1 MSYNKPPYQITGE
14 VLSLLT
20 KVSEQIGAMNAL
32 HLNRPQTELRKANRI
47 RTIQSTL
54 AIEGNTISEEQITA
68 LLNNK
73 RILAPQKDILEV
85 QNAIVTYDNLHT
97 FKPFQLKSL
106 LNAHKTL
113 MDGLIRDAG
122 ALRSGNV
129 GIVKGS
135 HVTHVAPPGNM
146 VPHLLKELLEY
157 VKDDEDPILIK
168 TCVFHYEFE
177 FIHPFADGNGRMGRL
192 WQTILLLKT
201 YPVFEYL
208 PIESLIKAEQAK
220 YYEALNQSDNQ
231 GQSTP
236 FIIFMLNR
244 ISAALNELLE
254 KPNSAPDPESR
265 IQIFRE
271 VIGKRHFTRKEY
283 LHHFKTLST
292 STASRD
298 LKVATEMG
306 ILQKTGDKNSS
317 TYSYSV
323 SSPRSHDKEI
333 SRK

>member
-1 MSYNKPPYQITGE
+1 MSYNKPPYQITSE

-20 KVSEQIGAMNAL
+20 KVSEQIGAVNAL

-47 RTIQSTL
+47 KTIQSTL
-54 AIEGNTISEEQITA
+54 AIEGNTISQEQITA

-73 RILAPQKDILEV
+73 RILALQKDILEV
-85 QNAIVTYDNLHT
+85 QNAIETYDNLHT
-97 FKPFQLKSL
+97 FKPFQLKSV

-113 MDGLIRDAG
+113 MNGLIKDAG

-135 HVTHVAPPGNM
+135 QITHVAPSGNM

-157 VKDDEDPILIK
+157 VKIDKDPILIK

-192 WQTILLLKT
+192 WQTILLMKT

-208 PIESLIKAEQAK
+208 PIESIIKADQTK
-220 YYEALNQSDNQ
+220 YYEALNKSDNL

-236 FIIFMLNR
+236 FIIFMLGCIAKALDELIER
-244 ISAALNELLE
+244 PSAA
-254 KPNSAPDPESR
+254 PDQGSR
-265 IQIFRE
+265 ILLFKE
-271 VIGKRHFTRKEY
+271 VVGKEHFTRKNY
-283 LHHFKTLST
+283 LQHFKGLST
-292 STASRD
+292 ATASRD
-298 LKVATEMG
+298 LKVATETG
-306 ILQKTGDKNSS
+306 VLQKTGDKNSS
-317 TYSYSV
+317 TYHFS
-323 SSPRSHDKEI
+323 
-333 SRK
+333 